1 MLYLDRRGR
10 GTIKYH
16 EYKQFKYLILNIMT
30 IKNENDLYWEVFDY
44 KSYELYY
51 DKVQE
56 LMNDE
61 MFNQITKEG

>member
-1 MLYLDRRGR
+1 MSKVKKKRRS
-10 GTIKYH
+10 
-16 EYKQFKYLILNIMT
+16 YKQINIIMI

-61 MFNQITKEG
+61 MFNQKTREV

>member
-1 MLYLDRRGR
+1 MYL
-10 GTIKYH
+10 TVCFIFKIK
-16 EYKQFKYLILNIMT
+16 FIMNVLS
-30 IKNENDLYWEVFDY
+30 NEDDLYWEVFDY

-61 MFNQITKEG
+61 MFNQITREV

>member
-1 MLYLDRRGR
+1 MVKVSGTMYL
-10 GTIKYH
+10 TVCFIFKIK
-16 EYKQFKYLILNIMT
+16 FIMNVLS
-30 IKNENDLYWEVFDY
+30 NEDDLYWEVFDY

-61 MFNQITKEG
+61 MFNQITREV